1 MPLGIMGLMPKF
13 IAPITVL
20 AAAALLLT
28 GCSGGKAG
36 DGRACETVPPELLTA
51 IAEGTNDGPAM
62 TPVAA
67 GAVKSA
73 ERGEVYIV
81 AMSFTVAGVED
92 AQVGTWG
99 IGGSLTPGS
108 GPLVA
113 IDGFA
118 SEFTVWPNQMNGEEF
133 SVTEDGVDEA
143 KACLAG

>member
-1 MPLGIMGLMPKF
+1 MGLMPKF
-13 IAPITVL
+13 VTSVAVL

-28 GCSGGKAG
+28 GCSGGNAG
-36 DGRACETVPPELLTA
+36 DGRPCETVPPELLSA
-51 IAEGTNDGPAM
+51 IAEGANDGPAI

-73 ERGEVYIV
+73 ERSDVYIV
-81 AMSFTVAGVED
+81 AMSFTVDGLED

-118 SEFTVWPNQMNGEEF
+118 AEFTVWPHQMNGEEF

-143 KACLAG
+143 KACLEG